1 MFERFTAA
9 ARAAVRTAAGAAR
22 GAGTHEIDLDHLLAA
37 LLPVVPATGLS
48 RDAADAVLDD
58 VAEARRRAGLSQV
71 DARALA
77 ELGIDL
83 DAVVAAAERELGRGV
98 LTARARRS
106 GGRLRLAPAAREALA
121 AALRQARALGDREL
135 RAEHLLLGVLAQRAD
150 RVPADVLAAR
160 GVTTAT
166 LIAALQSAR
175 RGAA

>member
-9 ARAAVRTAAGAAR
+9 ARNAVETAVGTAR
-22 GAGTHEIDLDHLLAA
+22 AAGTHEIDLDHLLAA
-37 LLPVVPATGLS
+37 LLPAVPATGLS
-48 RDAADAVLDD
+48 PDAAGAVLSDL
-58 VAEARRRAGLSQV
+58 AEARRRAGLSEV

-83 DAVVAAAERELGRGV
+83 DAVVAAAERELGHGV
-98 LTARARRS
+98 LTAGACRG
-106 GGRLRLAPAAREALA
+106 GGRLRLAPPAREALA

-150 RVPADVLAAR
+150 RVPADVLAAH
-160 GVTTAT
+160 GVTMAT
-166 LIAALQSAR
+166 LIAALESAR

>member
-9 ARAAVRTAAGAAR
+9 ARAAVRTAADAAKT
-22 GAGTHEIDLDHLLAA
+22 AGTHEIGIDHLVAA

-48 RDAADAVLDD
+48 ADDATAVLADL
-58 VAEARRRAGLSQV
+58 AEARRRAGLSDV

-83 DAVVAAAERELGRGV
+83 DGVVAAAERELGDGA
-98 LTARARRS
+98 LTARPRRS
-106 GGRLRLAPAAREALA
+106 GGRLRLAPAACEALA

-150 RVPADVLAAR
+150 RVPADVLAAH
-160 GVTTAT
+160 GVTLAT
-166 LIAALQSAR
+166 LIAALESAR

>member
-9 ARAAVRTAAGAAR
+9 ARTAVTTAAGAAR
-22 GAGTHEIDLDHLLAA
+22 AAGTHEIDLDHLLAA

-48 RDAADAVLDD
+48 PDAAGAVLADL
-58 VAEARRRAGLSQV
+58 AAARRRAGLSDV

-83 DAVVAAAERELGRGV
+83 DGIVAAAERELGRGA
-98 LTARARRS
+98 LTARPRRS

-121 AALRQARALGDREL
+121 AALGQARALGDREL
-135 RAEHLLLGVLAQRAD
+135 RAEHLLLGMLAQRAD

-160 GVTTAT
+160 GVTMAT
-166 LIAALQSAR
+166 MIAALQDAR

>member
-9 ARAAVRTAAGAAR
+9 ARAAVQTAAGAAR
-22 GAGTHEIDLDHLLAA
+22 AAGTHEIDVDRLLAA
-37 LLPVVPATGLS
+37 LLPLVPAAGLS
-48 RDAADAVLDD
+48 PDAAGAVLADL
-58 VAEARRRAGLSQV
+58 AAARRRAGLSDV

-83 DAVVAAAERELGRGV
+83 DGVVATAERELGHGA
-98 LTARARRS
+98 LTARPRRS
-106 GGRLRLAPAAREALA
+106 GGRLRLTPPAREAFP

-150 RVPADVLAAR
+150 RVPADVLATH
-160 GVTTAT
+160 GVTIAT
-166 LIAALQSAR
+166 LIAALESAR